1 MILEAGAMA
10 LFTPTHLRDASG
22 AVIKGSNVWKSGAMF
37 GRPFQGFQHGLQNT
51 MRGQIPFMLVSAGL
65 SGAMAPKHH
74 ALSAMSRTL
83 GGAIGGMIG
92 FTFGGAAG
100 GIAGA
105 MAGDKV
111 IGAGLEKTVQAVGD
125 IGSERGKLHMGGDF
139 EDSQPAWTMRQTA
152 VQSMATS
159 NLNARRYL
167 GSEAAF
173 MHT

>member
-22 AVIKGSNVWKSGAMF
+22 AVIKGSNVWKSGAVF
-37 GRPFQGFQHGLQNT
+37 GRVGQGFRHGLQNT
-51 MRGQIPFMLVSAGL
+51 VRGQIPFMLVSAGL
-65 SGAMAPKHH
+65 SGAMAPRHH

-92 FTFGGAAG
+92 FTYGGAVG

-111 IGAGLEKTVQAVGD
+111 FGAGLEKTVQAIAD
-125 IGSERGKLHMGGDF
+125 IGSERGKLHMGGNF
-139 EDSQPAWTMRQTA
+139 EDSQAAWTMRQAA
-152 VQSMATS
+152 VQQMSAS
-159 NLNARRYL
+159 NLNACRYL
-167 GSEAAF
+167 GQEAAF

>member
-10 LFTPTHLRDASG
+10 LFTPIHLRDASG
-22 AVIKGSNVWKSGAMF
+22 AVIKGTNVWKSGAIF
-37 GRPFQGFQHGLQNT
+37 GRAGQGFRHGLQNT
-51 MRGQIPFMLVSAGL
+51 VRGQIPFMLVSAGL
-65 SGAMAPKHH
+65 SGAMAPRHH

-83 GGAIGGMIG
+83 GGAIGGMLG
-92 FTFGGAAG
+92 FTFGGAVG
-100 GIAGA
+100 G

-111 IGAGLEKTVQAVGD
+111 FGAGLEKTVQAIAD
-125 IGSERGKLHMGGDF
+125 IGSERGKLHMGGNF
-139 EDSQPAWTMRQTA
+139 VDSQAAWTMRQTA

-167 GSEAAF
+167 GQEAAF